1 MTESQLDA
9 ICERLSIAMVSALQQ
24 ARSVSDS
31 EHYDHH
37 LWVTKRIKREQARIV
52 FWEAMLEHVA
62 KWGSISLVSAVF
74 YAFWLYVKVEIHK

>member
-1 MTESQLDA
+1 MNESQLNA

-52 FWEAMLEHVA
+52 FWEAMLEHAV
-62 KWGSISLVSAVF
+62 KWGVVSVVSAMF
-74 YAFWLYVKVEIHK
+74 YAFWLYIKVEIRK